1 MGKEWFNMEDKF
13 ERMFE
18 EQKKLNSYI
27 SDSQKKQE
35 SGYDFSE
42 KEWIDKI
49 TTAIIEEAMEIKE
62 HSNWKWWKKPR
73 DIGKEDLKEELADLL
88 HFWLSLCLKL
98 GFTPEEMFEKYME
111 KNRKNMERQD
121 NGY

>member
-1 MGKEWFNMEDKF
+1 MADKF
-13 ERMFE
+13 EKMFE
-18 EQKKLNSYI
+18 EQKRLQEYI
-27 SDSQKKQE
+27 AKSKKEQG
-35 SGYDFSE
+35 SGYEFSE
-42 KEWIDKI
+42 REWIDKL

-62 HSNWKWWKKPR
+62 HSDWKWWKKPGNLGR
-73 DIGKEDLKEELADLL
+73 EELKEELIDLL

-111 KNRKNMERQD
+111 KNRKNSERQD

>member
-1 MGKEWFNMEDKF
+1 MEDKL

-18 EQKKLNSYI
+18 EQKNLDTYIRNS
-27 SDSQKKQE
+27 QE
-35 SGYDFSE
+35 KHGSGYEFSD
-42 KEWIDKI
+42 KEWIDRI

-62 HSNWKWWKKPR
+62 HSNWKWWKKPKDFTR
-73 DIGKEDLKEELADLL
+73 EELKEELADLL

-111 KNRKNMERQD
+111 KNRKNAERQD

>member
-1 MGKEWFNMEDKF
+1 LGKEWFNMEDKF

>member
-1 MGKEWFNMEDKF
+1 MEDKF